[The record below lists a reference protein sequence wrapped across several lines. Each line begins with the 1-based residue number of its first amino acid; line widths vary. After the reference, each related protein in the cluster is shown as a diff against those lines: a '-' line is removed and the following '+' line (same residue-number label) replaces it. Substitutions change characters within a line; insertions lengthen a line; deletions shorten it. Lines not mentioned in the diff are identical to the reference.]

1 MCYIEVSKIEEVQ
14 MEEQIENH
22 YGNITFSQLAH
33 FVVSLCG
40 YDALLSEKKLTESE
54 INDAYKEKGT
64 YEKFRFTDKN
74 SIFSKA
80 WDFFTK
86 LEDEFE
92 IPKIELISSY
102 SLDKEKN
109 ILKNISL
116 SQHFYYHLIWWHIN
130 YIINVFPFEMSQ
142 NDLSKSI
149 LISYILDS
157 KVPYQ
162 YIHIYKKIK
171 FKDIFEDFKNKLGK
185 TYEEIYKLVENN
197 CKEKDAD
204 SIKRTLEQCRKEN
217 KNPPWKVFY
226 PLLKTFHN
234 IDKEYSEKL
243 FNCYFYINFK
253 SSLKHLAINE
263 NNWNTVEEII
273 DNDKNES
280 QINSFIVNKIE
291 FLIKEQ
297 SEIMDIL
304 NKLTKENIP
313 SSLEKFKENKN
324 EIKKKLPNLFPFFEN
339 WFLAKEFVFQFLEKA
354 DFLKLKK
361 AVEWYLKALE
371 TGKYFAGIFLIQ
383 FLTEAVSV
391 SIYYDYKKNLVQA
404 RKRIQNNYSLSSD
417 TKTALDKNSK
427 VFFDFALAFDL
438 FVNEKKDSAIL
449 YYHTEEN
456 FWQKFQPISEK
467 SKELS
472 IKDISH
478 SMGMEFH
485 EMPSNFEELTK
496 ENMFPEE
503 NDNTSNFKSKKF
515 FKEISNSKIN
525 NFILKNHKVAYPP
538 ISRAICQEYYDI
550 VELYLDEKEYPSLD
564 VNIPA
569 TNNCYPVHE
578 ILTKCRQSGATI
590 LSPHVPVRNIN
601 SKLKNLFFKILERTN
616 KKILSTE
623 TNRTKISILQ
633 TAIDTLD
640 IEIVQAVLE
649 EMLGKRKF
657 PSNYRITADEMS
669 PLYYAIDKRNHL
681 VNPEYFLENLEK
693 NSENIKYGNS
703 FVPGFTTDDKRNFR
717 NQIHT
722 LFPFLQEEI
731 TEKILDNIPKEEW
744 DKSISKIDKIIDLLI
759 SKTENV
765 DDFIFYPPAEKIVNN
780 IGVNALLLTCEY
792 NDTVTCKKLIEAGAD
807 LSKSIGKYLY
817 PFSTDSYFC
826 IPHNFIY
833 RAIQFEAWS
842 CLELVLTEYKQKIKD
857 TNMMHCSE
865 GFPIT
870 PLVYFLKLLIDK
882 TVNEPHS
889 NQQNLPRFIPL
900 FLDAGADFNEPTI
913 YGSANEILRRFFPKS
928 LQVWGE
934 N

>member
-22 YGNITFSQLAH
+22 YGNITFNQLAH

-40 YDALLSEKKLTESE
+40 YDALLSEKKLTKSE

-162 YIHIYKKIK
+162 YIHIYKKIN
-171 FKDIFEDFKNKLGK
+171 FKDIFEDFKNKHGK
-185 TYEEIYKLVENN
+185 TYEEIYKLIADNSEN
-197 CKEKDAD
+197 KKAD
-204 SIKRTLEQCRKEN
+204 SVKRTLEQCRKEN
-217 KNPPWKVFY
+217 KNPPWKIFY
-226 PLLKTFHN
+226 PLLKIFHN

-354 DFLKLKK
+354 NFSKLEK
-361 AVEWYLKALE
+361 AVEWYLKALK

-449 YYHTEEN
+449 YYHASEN
-456 FWQKFQPISEK
+456 FWLKFPPTSEK
-467 SKELS
+467 SEKLCKDDSLKFTRIELDNEKDNFCKS
-472 IKDISH
+472 KQFYENISDNKINHYISTKKDISY
-478 SMGMEFH
+478 
-485 EMPSNFEELTK
+485 T
-496 ENMFPEE
+496 
-503 NDNTSNFKSKKF
+503 
-515 FKEISNSKIN
+515 
-525 NFILKNHKVAYPP
+525 P
-538 ISRAICQEYYDI
+538 ISRAICQKYYDI

-578 ILTKCRQSGATI
+578 ILTKCRQSGATEVFKHASI
-590 LSPHVPVRNIN
+590 EDIDSQLKDLFLQISPHLPIGNIDLQ
-601 SKLKNLFFKILERTN
+601 LKNLFFKILERTN

-669 PLYYAIDKRNHL
+669 PLYYAINKRNHL

-807 LSKSIGKYLY
+807 LSKSIGKCLHPH
-817 PFSTDSYFC
+817 PFSTDSYFFF
-826 IPHNFIY
+826 PHNFIY
-833 RAIQFEAWS
+833 RAIQFESWD

-870 PLVYFLKLLIDK
+870 PLVYFLIKDK
-882 TVNEPHS
+882 SVNVPHS
-889 NQQNLPRFIPL
+889 NQQYLLRFIPL
-900 FLDAGADFNEPTI
+900 FLDAGADLNEPTI
-913 YGSANEILRRFFPKS
+913 YGSVNEILR
-928 LQVWGE
+928 G
-934 N
+934 